1 MAAAVGPPRIL
12 RLREDASADLAGYRG
27 QVSAESPPVPAAQQL
42 APAAPGA
49 SRAERDAPGA
59 EPATPR
65 VEPVVFR
72 TEPVAPR
79 PELASP
85 RAEAVA
91 PRTEPAA
98 PRPELASP
106 RTEPVSHPPPRAAFR
121 PPLTERLRPGRRA
134 DYTIA
139 LLFAVII
146 FGMMLSRVNLYR
158 FPLSA
163 WAANDWLPLVL
174 AACLGLPA
182 ALRRRYPLRA
192 LVAVLAVCLV
202 SILAGNSITRGAFLP
217 LAFVLY
223 LVAATSRRTVAAYAL
238 VASLAVMAFQALAL
252 HLSGMGSGNADVA
265 GLVLIVCW
273 TVGYAVQQRRAYA
286 AHLRDEAATSAV
298 TEERLRIARELH
310 DVVAHSMTVVAVQAG
325 FGEYVFDSQ
334 PGEARAALGAI
345 QTVSREA
352 LSDMQRLLGV
362 LRHAA
367 DRDGPA
373 GDPGQA
379 RWRLPHDR
387 GAGVANGSPA
397 RGGEPVLRAGGPAG
411 AREGDG
417 GARAFAPLTPAPG
430 LADLDRLVARTAGA
444 GVQVEVE
451 RTGRVR
457 DIPAGIDLSAYRI
470 VQEALTNVVK
480 HSGAGCCHVVV
491 RYGASDLS
499 VEITDPGAGGQVAGV
514 AARAGRSP
522 TSAPFATS
530 SGHGITGMRERVS
543 LCGGEFS
550 AAPLPD
556 QGFKV
561 TAHLPLTSG
570 AP

>member
-1 MAAAVGPPRIL
+1 MAAAVGPPWIL
-12 RLREDASADLAGYRG
+12 RLRDDASADLAGYRG
-27 QVSAESPPVPAAQQL
+27 QVSAESPAAPAAQQL
-42 APAAPGA
+42 APAASGA
-49 SRAERDAPGA
+49 PRAERGAPGA
-59 EPATPR
+59 EPVAPR
-65 VEPVVFR
+65 VEPV
-72 TEPVAPR
+72 APR
-79 PELASP
+79 
-85 RAEAVA
+85 V
-91 PRTEPAA
+91 EPAG
-98 PRPELASP
+98 
-106 RTEPVSHPPPRAAFR
+106 HPAPRAALG
-121 PPLTERLRPGRRA
+121 PPLIHRLRPGRRA
-134 DYTIA
+134 DYAIA
-139 LLFAVII
+139 SLFAVII
-146 FGMMLSRVNLYR
+146 FGVMLGGVNIYR

-163 WAANDWLPLVL
+163 WAASEWLPLVL
-174 AACLGLPA
+174 AACLCIPA
-182 ALRRRYPLRA
+182 ALRRRGPLRA
-192 LVAVLAVCLV
+192 LVAILAVCLV
-202 SILAGNSITRGAFLP
+202 SVVAGDSITRGAFLP

-223 LVAATSRRTVAAYAL
+223 LVAATSRRTVAAYGL
-238 VASLAVMAFQALAL
+238 VASLAVMAFQALAM
-252 HLSGMGSGNADVA
+252 HLNGMGSGNADVA

-273 TVGYAVQQRRAYA
+273 TVGYAVQQRQAYA

-367 DRDGPA
+367 ERDGA
-373 GDPGQA
+373 ASDAGQA
-379 RWRLPHDR
+379 GWRLPHDR
-387 GAGVANGSPA
+387 GAGAASGGPA
-397 RGGEPVLRAGGPAG
+397 RDGESVRAGGSAG
-411 AREGDG
+411 AREGGGGDG

-480 HSGAGCCHVVV
+480 HSGAGRCHVVV

-499 VEITDPGAGGQVAGV
+499 VEITDPGAGARAAAGA
-514 AARAGRSP
+514 AARADRSP
-522 TSAPFATS
+522 TSALFAMS

-550 AAPLPD
+550 AAPLPG

-561 TAHLPLTSG
+561 TANLPLTSG
-570 AP
+570 AL